1 MQYRIICLDDKD
13 EETLHFN
20 NRDGV
25 IAMIRE
31 WFCSMTQD
39 GYSSI
44 AQFNKERLGIHCI
57 QVKKNG
63 KWVKAK

>member
-1 MQYRIICLDDKD
+1 MKYRIICLDDKE

-25 IAMIRE
+25 ISMIRE

-44 AQFNKERLGIHCI
+44 AQFNKERLGIHRI

-63 KWVKAK
+63 RWVKAK